1 MKYLIAILLSIALF
15 SCNKVNKPP
24 KPENLI
30 SKDKMVS
37 ILVDLTV
44 FNSAKGTNKTI
55 LENNGITVQQYIYEK
70 HKIDSIQF
78 KESNDY
84 YTYDLKMY
92 TDIYDRV
99 QDSLEVLKQVY
110 IEERDSK
117 KGERQKQRDS
127 LKREQKHRMI
137 PKKFNDSISSKQKKS
152 EVLPEIF

>member
-1 MKYLIAILLSIALF
+1 MKYLITIFLSISLF

-44 FNSAKGTNKTI
+44 FNSAKGTNRII
-55 LENNGITVQQYIYEK
+55 LENNGVTIQEYIYEK

-84 YTYDLKMY
+84 YAYDLNTY
-92 TDIYDRV
+92 TAIYDRV

-117 KGERQKQRDS
+117 KEEKQKRDS
-127 LKREQKHRMI
+127 LKIEQKRRMI
-137 PKKFNDSISSKQKKS
+137 PKNFNDSIIPKKPKQKIS
-152 EVLPEIF
+152 PEVF